1 MTAHR
6 FSSLFL
12 IIIATSAAAAHAQT
26 ANRAVHADGG
36 AAVFF
41 IGEPDG
47 DKWQQLE
54 LVETGPDDAI
64 PFVRAMPFSARAVT
78 EFTQV
83 LGDGNRIERRYE
95 SFIARDSRGR
105 TRREEDIVLIGPLAA
120 VGAPPKVVTIVDP
133 EADVSYTLDE
143 RQRVAHKSQLGM
155 VIVTESTKLTARG
168 VAISERGTS
177 ISMQAVVAKRLEPE
191 PRLAGTTTESLGRR
205 PINGVMADG
214 TRTTTT
220 IPAGAVGNV
229 QPIEIVSERWFSPE
243 LQMPIL
249 ITRRDPRIG
258 NTEYRLI
265 DIHRGEPAAHLF
277 AVPPGYEIREG
288 KMAVWKKLEAKKIED
303 VNLQKGWRNK

>member
-1 MTAHR
+1 MKAPHLYIT
-6 FSSLFL
+6 FV
-12 IIIATSAAAAHAQT
+12 IALAIPCAAAHAQSGP
-26 ANRAVHADGG
+26 AV
-36 AAVFF
+36 VFV
-41 IGEPDG
+41 GEPDG
-47 DKWQQLE
+47 GKWQRLE
-54 LVETGPDDAI
+54 LIEAAKDDAI
-64 PFVRAMPFSARAVT
+64 AQVSGAPFSARAVT
-78 EFTQV
+78 EFVQV
-83 LGDGNRIERRYE
+83 LGDGNRIERRFE
-95 SFIARDSRGR
+95 SFVARDSRGR
-105 TRREEDIVLIGPLAA
+105 TRREEDVVFVGPLATT
-120 VGAPPKVVTIVDP
+120 GPAPKLVTIIDP
-133 EADVSYTLDE
+133 DADVSYTLDE

-191 PRLAGTTTESLGRR
+191 PRSTGTTTESLGRR
-205 PINGVMADG
+205 PIDGVIADG

-303 VNLQKGWRNK
+303 ANVQKGLRLK